1 MARSNLELG
10 YIDRIWCEIFSTFQ
24 RIYICYRVNLLI
36 VYLVKRIKVQR
47 RDDEGASERMRQGS
61 CWRCSSEF
69 IKREGGAEVV
79 SGEIFGV
86 WNIFGKWC
94 LEKYLERGA
103 WKNIW
108 KVLSGEKSNTNDHS
122 LPETPKCDVSYFCYV
137 CLQ

>member
-24 RIYICYRVNLLI
+24 RIYICYRVTLLI

-86 WNIFGKWC
+86 WLYLESGVWKNIWKEVRGKIFGKGR
-94 LEKYLERGA
+94 LEKYLESVVWR
-103 WKNIW
+103 K
-108 KVLSGEKSNTNDHS
+108 KQHE
-122 LPETPKCDVSYFCYV
+122 
-137 CLQ
+137 

>member
-1 MARSNLELG
+1 M
-10 YIDRIWCEIFSTFQ
+10 
-24 RIYICYRVNLLI
+24 LI